1 MSLDDFPCIFRTIT
15 KWPSLLGLGA
25 GGLAEPFFVNAANV
39 ITFAIMVVL
48 SPVFAVL
55 SNRWSLKWVLV
66 LGTLGFAPYSAAL
79 YCNSVYGTQWFLL
92 FGAATCGISV
102 RFALSLSFVLPVTDK
117 KQAAALWV
125 SEAAIG
131 VGYPEENRKAA
142 YS

>member
-1 MSLDDFPCIFRTIT
+1 
-15 KWPSLLGLGA
+15 
-25 GGLAEPFFVNAANV
+25 
-39 ITFAIMVVL
+39 MVVL

-66 LGTLGFAPYSAAL
+66 LGTIGFAPYSASL

-102 RFALSLSFVLPVTDK
+102 GFAMGHVVYYGTYK

-125 SEAAIG
+125 SEPAIG

-142 YS
+142 LSESTLNMYITFYRSWLTLKLKLLSGSV